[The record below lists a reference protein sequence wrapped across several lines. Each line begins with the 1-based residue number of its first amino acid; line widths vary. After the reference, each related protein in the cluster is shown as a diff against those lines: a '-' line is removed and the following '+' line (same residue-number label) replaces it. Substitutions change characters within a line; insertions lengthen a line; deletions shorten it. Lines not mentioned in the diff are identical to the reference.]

1 MDDSAPFSPTLLVQP
16 RILPTSEETLAFHP
30 SGKFFLMVGRIFKGD
45 WNAALFDYEPSSRL
59 LHQNFGFRIS
69 TSTFTPD
76 RKRLSLGGADNQG

>member
-1 MDDSAPFSPTLLVQP
+1 MA
-16 RILPTSEETLAFHP
+16 
-30 SGKFFLMVGRIFKGD
+30 GRIFKGD